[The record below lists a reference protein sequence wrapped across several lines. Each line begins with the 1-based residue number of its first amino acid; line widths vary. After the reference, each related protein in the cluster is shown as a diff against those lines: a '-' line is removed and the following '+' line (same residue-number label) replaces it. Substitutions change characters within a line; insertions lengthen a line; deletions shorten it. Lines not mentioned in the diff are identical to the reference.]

1 MMPKMNSF
9 LIASDQIGI
18 NHHMKRRDTMS
29 GRRSSKFALI
39 ALVAAASLA
48 GTAAAQSPVYLNL
61 PAPPTAYS
69 FSFGVYQ
76 SGQVVGAYVT
86 VDGEQLFMWEDGVTT
101 LIGGAGRT
109 VLWAAINNP
118 GQVAFTLDRPIESYL
133 WSNGTITDIGH
144 FTVGAINDQG
154 VVAGCQEVLIGNV
167 GNRQSVIWNGGDPL
181 LIRPAGGSP
190 FSCAFGING
199 AGQVAGTF
207 YDFSGKPTSGG
218 YVWYQGN
225 TTVLDTFSSVNGA
238 YVEANDINNA
248 AQVVGAT
255 LISDNVVE
263 AFLWQNGT
271 IQFLGFPQGA
281 DTSTAVRIDSAG
293 RIAGNGG
300 GPWVWQN
307 GVFTLLDGG
316 ACNAR
321 YCAPALTSGIANTG
335 TGAIVS
341 GDCVNQTNPAKLAA
355 CIWNVPQSGDGK
367 SR

>member
-1 MMPKMNSF
+1 MMPKTNSL
-9 LIASDQIGI
+9 LIASDQTGI
-18 NHHMKRRDTMS
+18 NHNMKRRNTMS
-29 GRRSSKFALI
+29 GRQRILI
-39 ALVAAASLA
+39 ALVAAVSLA
-48 GTAAAQSPVYLNL
+48 GTAAAQSPIYLNL

-69 FSFGVYQ
+69 FTFGVNQ

-86 VDGEQLFMWEDGVTT
+86 VDGEQLFMWQNGTTT
-101 LIGGAGRT
+101 LIGGTGRL

-118 GQVAFTLDRPIESYL
+118 GQVAFTLDNPKESYL
-133 WSNGTITDIGH
+133 WSNGTITDIGN

-167 GNRQSVIWNGGDPL
+167 GSRQSVIWNSGDPL
-181 LIRPAGGSP
+181 QLIRPAGGSP
-190 FSCAFGING
+190 FSCAFGINT

-225 TTVLDTFSSVNGA
+225 TTVLDTFSSFSRD

-248 AQVVGAT
+248 GQAVGAV
-255 LISDNVVE
+255 LNDDNVLE
-263 AFLWQNGT
+263 AFLWQNGV
-271 IQFLGFPQGA
+271 IQFLGFPQGEN
-281 DTSTAVRIDSAG
+281 TSTAVRIDSSG

-307 GVFTLLDGG
+307 GVFTTLDGG

-321 YCAPALTSGIANTG
+321 YSAPALTSGIANTG
-335 TGAIVS
+335 SGAIVS

-355 CIWNVPQSGDGK
+355 CLWNVP
-367 SR
+367 